1 MYVLLFT
8 ETITILIIEEHVLSL
23 YFMHINQE
31 NTENFI
37 LGPKPPGPN
46 RQRAETSWGRTGK
59 GPKPL
64 AFVHIRENRWILSTR
79 MEFTKNVYAYILK
92 APKRN

>member
-1 MYVLLFT
+1 MYVFT
-8 ETITILIIEEHVLSL
+8 ETINILIIAEHAIFL
-23 YFMHINQE
+23 YFIHINQE

-46 RQRAETSWGRTGK
+46 RERAETSWGRTGK

-64 AFVHIRENRWILSTR
+64 AFFQTTALFSQSKSGLWLAKTFCLSGV
-79 MEFTKNVYAYILK
+79 NNCV
-92 APKRN
+92 

>member
-1 MYVLLFT
+1 MTRIVIFHHDFMYHVFTLSTFKLLKNIALF
-8 ETITILIIEEHVLSL
+8 L
-23 YFMHINQE
+23 YFIHINQE

-46 RQRAETSWGRTGK
+46 RERAETSWGRTGK

-64 AFVHIRENRWILSTR
+64 AFSESRVLRDAFCEN
-79 MEFTKNVYAYILK
+79 MTKYKPVFH
-92 APKRN
+92 